1 MPHGLSAAVLQCHS
15 ARHGWARSITATINT
30 NTHLLPDAHI
40 EMAAI
45 MQDVI
50 DVVLTPPAS
59 VALKALPTA
68 NQEAFD
74 D

>member
-1 MPHGLSAAVLQCHS
+1 
-15 ARHGWARSITATINT
+15 
-30 NTHLLPDAHI
+30 
-40 EMAAI
+40 MAAI

-50 DVVLTPPAS
+50 DVVLTAPAS

-68 NQEAFD
+68 NQEALD